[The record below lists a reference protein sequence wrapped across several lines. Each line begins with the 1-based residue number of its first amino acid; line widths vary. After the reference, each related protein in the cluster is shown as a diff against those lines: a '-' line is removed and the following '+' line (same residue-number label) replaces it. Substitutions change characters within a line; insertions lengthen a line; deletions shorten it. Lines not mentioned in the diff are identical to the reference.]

1 MSIENSKSLLK
12 ASKEAFIVS
21 NTINQPVHTNS
32 SHNKAVVFAMVAGEA
47 SGDTLGANLIQE
59 LIKRYPQAK
68 FVGIGGPKM
77 QALGFESWYPME
89 WLSIMGFFEVLKSL
103 RKLLKL
109 RKELTGRLIS
119 LEPDAFIGIDAPD
132 FNFTLEKNLKQ
143 AGIPAVH
150 YVGPSVWAWREKRLN
165 KIRESV
171 SGVLVLFPF
180 EPPIYQRYQ
189 IPVQYVG
196 HPLAAKR
203 IGALS
208 KVDSCA
214 KLQLDDRLSYTAV
227 LVGSRSSEIEQMAP
241 VYLEVVEKLHYQYP
255 EMQFVFPVVNEHA
268 KIKIEE
274 LAYKNNVTSSIH
286 CFVGHMSDCLQLADQ
301 ALVTSG
307 TASLECALY
316 ELPMVI
322 AIKVHPISY
331 WIMKRLAT
339 TQWVGLPN
347 VLEQKNLVSEC
358 IQDQA
363 NAIEIFQHM
372 TEVIENQTVRATQIS
387 AFKKQYQVLNVD
399 SAKLA
404 ADAINQWAL
413 KVNQ

>member
-1 MSIENSKSLLK
+1 MSADNLNIISK
-12 ASKEAFIVS
+12 ASNEAFIVS
-21 NTINQPVHTNS
+21 DDNDLDQVN
-32 SHNKAVVFAMVAGEA
+32 HNRNATLIFAVVAGEA

-59 LIKRYPQAK
+59 LKVRYPKAR

-89 WLSIMGFFEVLKSL
+89 WLSVMGFFEVLKSL

-119 LEPDAFIGIDAPD
+119 LKPDVFIGIDAPD
-132 FNFTLEKNLKQ
+132 FNFSLEKSLKL

-180 EPPIYQRYQ
+180 EPPIYHRYQ

-203 IGALS
+203 VEFLS
-208 KVDSCA
+208 KSDSCA
-214 KLQLDDRLSYTAV
+214 KLKLDENLHYTV
-227 LVGSRSSEIEQMAP
+227 ILVGSRSSEIAQMAP
-241 VYLEVVEKLHYQYP
+241 VYMDVVAKLHQKYP
-255 EMQFVFPVVNEHA
+255 DMQFVFPVVSQRA
-268 KIKIEE
+268 KNQIEE
-274 LAYKNNVTSSIH
+274 LAQENNVFSCIH
-286 CFVGHMSDCLQLADQ
+286 CFVGQVAECLQVADQ

-322 AIKVHPISY
+322 AIKVHPVSY

-347 VLEQKNLVSEC
+347 VLEQKSLVKEC

-363 NAIEIFQHM
+363 NADDIYQHM
-372 TEVIENQTVRATQIS
+372 IEVIENQMLRTEQIS
-387 AFKKQYQVLNVD
+387 AFKQQYQTLNVN
-399 SAKLA
+399 SAAMA
-404 ADAINQWAL
+404 ADAIEQWAL
-413 KVNQ
+413 KTL